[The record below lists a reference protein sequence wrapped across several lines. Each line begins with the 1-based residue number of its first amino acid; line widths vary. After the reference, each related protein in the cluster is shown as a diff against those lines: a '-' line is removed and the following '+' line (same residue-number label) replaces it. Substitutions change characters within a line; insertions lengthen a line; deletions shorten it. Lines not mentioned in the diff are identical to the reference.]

1 MACPYNEAPPYNEGK
16 HPHNEA
22 PPYNEGKHPLQ

>member
-1 MACPYNEAPPYNEGK
+1 MACPYNEATPYNEGK
-16 HPHNEA
+16 LPHNEA

>member
-1 MACPYNEAPPYNEGK
+1 MECPYNEAPPYNEGK